1 MFDVVKRIAG
11 SAPIWAWIT
20 MVVCAALL
28 VVGLIVSS
36 NRSAPTSA
44 SAAKIS
50 AASSAPSAQQSAPLA
65 FFEGVV

>member
-1 MFDVVKRIAG
+1 MFNVVKRIAG

-36 NRSAPTSA
+36 NRSAPTSV
-44 SAAKIS
+44 SAAKIIT
-50 AASSAPSAQQSAPLA
+50 ASSAPSAQQSTPLA
-65 FFEGVV
+65 YFEGA